1 MILWYALIT
10 WQDETKKR
18 KIKKKR
24 GRKERKKE
32 RRKEMKKKGEGKK
45 ERKEEWKKER
55 EKKRKIRTAGI
66 AFFFIQKIKARVY
79 YRNAEIVTTMASQ
92 GSMSLV
98 RSGSQGGRGAGSL
111 FLSPSV
117 DHRQKENT
125 TVEKIHTQI
134 L

>member
-1 MILWYALIT
+1 V
-10 WQDETKKR
+10 
-18 KIKKKR
+18 
-24 GRKERKKE
+24 KERK
-32 RRKEMKKKGEGKK
+32 
-45 ERKEEWKKER
+45 R
-55 EKKRKIRTAGI
+55 EKKKDQNSWNCI
-66 AFFFIQKIKARVY
+66 FFIQKIKARVY